1 MERSPLDPPAMTSLS
16 PHTRNDPTSRA
27 TPFRL
32 MDLPTEI
39 RLLIYAELVVVG
51 KVFYTPIPHELRE
64 GGRFKD
70 YKTYRTPELQTLRVS
85 KEVNT
90 EAEELYLSK

>member
-1 MERSPLDPPAMTSLS
+1 
-16 PHTRNDPTSRA
+16 
-27 TPFRL
+27 